1 MHLEQTS
8 PQHLAEAHSLDRGRG
23 VLICRISCQRRTDHY
38 GLHGLSFRQG
48 RHHSKLSSRQVL
60 AQLPLKQLPSS
71 WSPLLLAQLLIV
83 LKEFLNLHPFVCS
96 PRYHTKFPASVSF
109 KIWDPPHNT
118 LGSSVMLS
126 PVTLKV
132 FFSRSLNS
140 SQSRV
145 FMSRRLSFWYLVPSS
160 ETKL

>member
-1 MHLEQTS
+1 MCFR
-8 PQHLAEAHSLDRGRG
+8 RGR
-23 VLICRISCQRRTDHY
+23 H
-38 GLHGLSFRQG
+38 F
-48 RHHSKLSSRQVL
+48 SKFSSRQVL
-60 AQLPLKQLPSS
+60 EQLPLKQLPSS

-83 LKEFLNLHPFVCS
+83 LKEFLNLHPLVCS

-132 FFSRSLNS
+132 FYSRSLNS
-140 SQSRV
+140 SHSSITPAMNSV
-145 FMSRRLSFWYLVPSS
+145 FALCGLLRLAPNPICGVRRTNSVAHAFAATDITNARYVAYP
-160 ETKL
+160 